1 MEVTFYG
8 SVKKY
13 TNGDKTFSPKTTHQ
27 TLRELLVELGE
38 FYGEELKSFL
48 QSDETCLMLING
60 KGIALS
66 GGLDSPLGTDD
77 KVEILPFVEAG

>member
-8 SVKKY
+8 SIKKH
-13 TNGDKTFSPKTTHQ
+13 TNGDKIFSPKTTHQ
-27 TLRELLVELGE
+27 TLRELLGELGE
-38 FYGEELKSFL
+38 FYGEDFSCFL
-48 QSDETCLMLING
+48 QSDETCLILING

-66 GGLDSPLGTDD
+66 GGIDSILRAGD